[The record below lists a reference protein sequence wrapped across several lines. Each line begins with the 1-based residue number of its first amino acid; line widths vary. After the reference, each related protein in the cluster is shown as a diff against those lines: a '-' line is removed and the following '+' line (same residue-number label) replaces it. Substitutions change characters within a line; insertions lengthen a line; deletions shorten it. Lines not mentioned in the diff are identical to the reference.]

1 MAFMPLSLFWSHN
14 GLQNPPPQW
23 QNGATT
29 QGTRAMDLDDAP
41 KKPAN
46 MVIGENLDAIS
57 VAELEQ
63 RIQALE
69 SEIVRLKAEIAKK
82 QASRNAADAFFRN

>member
-1 MAFMPLSLFWSHN
+1 
-14 GLQNPPPQW
+14 
-23 QNGATT
+23 
-29 QGTRAMDLDDAP
+29 MDLDEAP

-69 SEIVRLKAEIAKK
+69 SEIIRLRTEIAKK
-82 QASRNAADAFFRN
+82 LASRNAADAFFKN

>member
-1 MAFMPLSLFWSHN
+1 
-14 GLQNPPPQW
+14 
-23 QNGATT
+23 
-29 QGTRAMDLDDAP
+29 MDLDDAP

-69 SEIVRLKAEIAKK
+69 SEIIRLRAEITKK